1 MADSSK
7 AQCFLCQYFLGFKRI
22 KVITPGWLLKVNPVF
37 YDPGEICDEIIA
49 KADAAFR
56 QLSDKEIEEIN
67 SEFPILQDDQGQFD
81 APEFH
86 LARRNLKG
94 DTKLCKNCCG
104 IEIED

>member
-1 MADSSK
+1 MRCMADSSK

-67 SEFPILQDDQGQFD
+67 PNFPSSRMTKDSSTHRNSILH
-81 APEFH
+81 AVTSKETPSC
-86 LARRNLKG
+86 ARTVVGLR
-94 DTKLCKNCCG
+94 
-104 IEIED
+104 